1 MAVMVL
7 FASKHASINLCVKD
21 RLGTLGML
29 GMLGGVPMQRNS
41 AFAGRIT
48 GIQAKPKDARS
59 PLSARP
65 VRLARRRYLVGHPG
79 GGFSYGSA
87 ETRVNSFFCKQ
98 MAMPAGRFN
107 FRQSSKLDSRET
119 EFEMCNGRMA
129 DRLTLVQG

>member
-7 FASKHASINLCVKD
+7 FASKRTSISLSVKD

-29 GMLGGVPMQRNS
+29 GMLGGVPTQMNS

-65 VRLARRRYLVGHPG
+65 VRLARRRYWERLGMP
-79 GGFSYGSA
+79 S
-87 ETRVNSFFCKQ
+87 RV
-98 MAMPAGRFN
+98 PAGR
-107 FRQSSKLDSRET
+107 SP
-119 EFEMCNGRMA
+119 
-129 DRLTLVQG
+129 TLVAVSRTDQQRPG